1 MKLLDSKTYFNLAKS
16 YAGECQAR
24 VRYEFMEYCARNEG
38 LKQLAILID
47 KVVYNEFNHARMF
60 YTKIQDAS
68 DKPIKNIDICT
79 GYPFKEKW
87 DLLSALEFAVEDEQ
101 TEVEIYKSFAK
112 TAKEEGF
119 MDIALLFENVSQVE
133 NCHAMRFKEIH
144 KQLKN
149 GSMYRKPKAVKWKC
163 GDCGYEATGKE
174 AWKICPLC
182 QAKQGSVMLIFDEE

>member
-68 DKPIKNIDICT
+68 DNPIKNIDICT

-87 DLLSALEFAVEDEQ
+87 DLLDALEFAVEDEQ